1 MARRIQVVIEDDLN
15 GGPADETMSF
25 GLDGVTYEIDLNARN
40 ADKLRSCLAPY
51 IEVGR
56 KSAGPKRRSTAATKS
71 TSSSRSAEVRQWA
84 QDNGIAVSARGRVS
98 ADVIAKYDAAH

>member
-15 GGPADETMSF
+15 GGPADETLTF

-56 KSAGPKRRSTAATKS
+56 KAAGTKRRTA
-71 TSSSRSAEVRQWA
+71 SSSSGSSGGRSAQIRQWA
-84 QDNGIAVSARGRVS
+84 QDNGIPVSARGRVA